1 MCADAAASAGMPA
14 PRKEGESLADA
25 LAAVDERKRELDALP
40 LTSDIFAPARR
51 RLRVLADHHSCA
63 IEGNTLTLR
72 EAAEYLLTG
81 TGPPGKTEREV
92 LEIRGHDDAVEA
104 VEGALRTDEPI
115 TEEFL
120 LRLHRV
126 LMSPVVAHEAASSGL
141 PPPSTRPVGR
151 YKTVANSV
159 RTARGEKV
167 FTPPEDTPEAVRGLV
182 AWLDAKEEA
191 ATHPVAVAGEF
202 HWRFVEIHPF
212 YDGNGRMARLLMN
225 SILRQRGYA
234 EAVFRVQDRDLYFQH
249 LARAETEGLSGLVG
263 FIADYCRCAL
273 NLYVRCGRG
282 EAIEGP
288 DEPDSEIAAFLGR
301 LRREDRADG
310 STVGAMSPYGSSR

>member
-1 MCADAAASAGMPA
+1 MCADAAAPTGMPA
-14 PRKEGESLADA
+14 PREEGESLGDA
-25 LAAVDERKRELDALP
+25 LAALDERKRELDALP
-40 LTSDIFAPARR
+40 LTSDIFAPARQ

-63 IEGNTLTLR
+63 IEGNTLTLG
-72 EAAEYLLTG
+72 ETAEYLRCG
-81 TGPPGKTEREV
+81 ARPPGKPEREV
-92 LEIRGHDDAVEA
+92 LEIRGHDDAAEA
-104 VEGALRTDEPI
+104 VEEALRTDEPL

-126 LMSPVVAHEAASSGL
+126 LMSPVVAHESASSGL
-141 PPPSTRPVGR
+141 PPPPTRPVGR

-182 AWLDAKEEA
+182 AWLDAQREA

-212 YDGNGRMARLLMN
+212 YDGNGRMARLLTN

-234 EAVFRVQDRDLYFQH
+234 EAVFRVHDRDRYLEH
-249 LARAETEGLSGLVG
+249 LERADAEGLSGLVG
-263 FIADYCRCAL
+263 FIADYGRCAM

-282 EAIEGP
+282 EAIEEP
-288 DEPDSEIAAFLGR
+288 DELDSEIAAFLGR
-301 LRREDRADG
+301 IRQEDRADR
-310 STVGAMSPYGSSR
+310 STVGARSPYGSSR

>member
-1 MCADAAASAGMPA
+1 MCADAAAPTGMPA
-14 PRKEGESLADA
+14 PRGEGESLGDA
-25 LAAVDERKRELDALP
+25 LAALDERKRELDALP
-40 LTSDIFAPARR
+40 LTSDIFAPARQ

-63 IEGNTLTLR
+63 IEGNTLTLG
-72 EAAEYLLTG
+72 ETAEYLRRG
-81 TGPPGKTEREV
+81 ARPPGKPEREV
-92 LEIRGHDDAVEA
+92 LEIRGHDDAAEA
-104 VEGALRTDEPI
+104 VEEALRTDEPL
-115 TEEFL
+115 TEGFL
-120 LRLHRV
+120 LRLHQV
-126 LMSPVVAHEAASSGL
+126 LMSPVVAHESASSGL

-182 AWLDAKEEA
+182 VWLGAQREA

-234 EAVFRVQDRDLYFQH
+234 EAVFRVQDRDRYLEH
-249 LARAETEGLSGLVG
+249 LERADTEGLSGLVG
-263 FIADYCRCAL
+263 FIADYGRCAM

-282 EAIEGP
+282 EAIEEP
-288 DEPDSEIAAFLGR
+288 DELDSEIAAFLGR
-301 LRREDRADG
+301 IRQEDRADR
-310 STVGAMSPYGSSR
+310 STVGARSPYGSSR